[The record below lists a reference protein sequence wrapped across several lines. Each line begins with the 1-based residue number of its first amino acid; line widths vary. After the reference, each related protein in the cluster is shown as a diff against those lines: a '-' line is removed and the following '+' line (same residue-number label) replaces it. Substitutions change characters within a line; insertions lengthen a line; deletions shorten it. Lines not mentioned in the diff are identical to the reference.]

1 MFVWDVMI
9 CMMSGCFQCLR
20 CTPFFIIILLFM
32 TLLLFCILLPLF
44 GVLILLFLLA
54 GLYRLHAEDVQH
66 EAIQEE
72 LLLHS
77 HAALQVDSLKRL
89 TTIKNYIYLDRRF
102 SFLF

>member
-1 MFVWDVMI
+1 MI
-9 CMMSGCFQCLR
+9 SKIISELR
-20 CTPFFIIILLFM
+20 KILDK
-32 TLLLFCILLPLF
+32 
-44 GVLILLFLLA
+44 ILLFLLA

-77 HAALQVDSLKRL
+77 HAALQVDSVKRL